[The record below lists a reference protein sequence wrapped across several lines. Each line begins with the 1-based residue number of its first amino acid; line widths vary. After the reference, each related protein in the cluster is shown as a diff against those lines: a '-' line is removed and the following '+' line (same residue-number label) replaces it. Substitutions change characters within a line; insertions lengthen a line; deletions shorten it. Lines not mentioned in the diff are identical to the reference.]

1 MALKLAVLLS
11 GGGRTLQNFFDRID
25 DGSLDAEVC
34 VVIADRPGVKGLDRA
49 RARGVDAVLI
59 DRTRFNGVEPFSAA
73 VFGAIDP
80 HKVDLV
86 TLAGFLRLIRVP
98 DRYRGRIL
106 NIHPALIPAFCG
118 KGMYGHHVHEAVVAT
133 GVKVSGCT
141 VHFVDNVYDHGPIV
155 LQRAVPVS
163 AEDGPD
169 DVAARVFDEEC
180 VAYPEAIRLF
190 ACGRLRIEGGR
201 VRILDEGGKS

>member
-25 DGSLDAEVC
+25 DGSLDAEVR

-49 RARGVDAVLI
+49 RARGVDAVL
-59 DRTRFNGVEPFSAA
+59 VERQQCKGAEAFSEA
-73 VFGAIDP
+73 VFGTIDP
-80 HKVDLV
+80 YDADLV

-98 DRYRGRIL
+98 DRYAGRIL

-169 DVAARVFDEEC
+169 DVADRVFAEEC
-180 VAYPEAIRLF
+180 IAYPEAVRLF
-190 ACGRLRIEGGR
+190 GDRRLRIEGGR
-201 VRILDEGGKS
+201 VRILAEGEKS